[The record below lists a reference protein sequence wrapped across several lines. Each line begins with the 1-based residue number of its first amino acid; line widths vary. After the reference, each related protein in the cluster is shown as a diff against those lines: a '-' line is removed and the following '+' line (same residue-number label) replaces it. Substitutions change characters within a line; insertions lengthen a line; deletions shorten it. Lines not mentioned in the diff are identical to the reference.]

1 MSDTQENIKL
11 VEMMK
16 TLQGLKMKLSKETDM
31 QKWTQVEVKT
41 DLKDP
46 VTQVEN

>member
-1 MSDTQENIKL
+1 
-11 VEMMK
+11 MK
-16 TLQGLKMKLSKETDM
+16 TLQGLKMKHSKEIDM

-46 VTQVEN
+46 ITQVEN